1 ARRAVGH
8 PPARSGLRAG
18 PDRGR
23 PDRGH
28 ARAGFGWGI
37 HRVHRGRRRAGE
49 GALHQAR
56 GHRDRHQ
63 YRSATL
69 PRDPD
74 RAEVACMLLLG
85 DILRRHAAVRG
96 DKTAYVVGADRVTY
110 RAFHARSN
118 QLARALARLGVGR
131 SDRVA
136 VMATNRTEYP
146 VIYFAAIKLGAIV
159 VPVNSRFTAAAVAT
173 IVGHAE
179 AETFFVAPEFADLV
193 GTL

>member
-1 ARRAVGH
+1 
-8 PPARSGLRAG
+8 
-18 PDRGR
+18 
-23 PDRGH
+23 
-28 ARAGFGWGI
+28 
-37 HRVHRGRRRAGE
+37 
-49 GALHQAR
+49 
-56 GHRDRHQ
+56 
-63 YRSATL
+63 SATL

-74 RAEVACMLLLG
+74 RAEVTARMLLLG

-96 DKTAYVVGADRVTY
+96 DKIAYVVGSDRVTY

-146 VIYFAAIKLGAIV
+146 IIYFAAIKLGAIV
-159 VPVNSRFTAAAVAT
+159 VPVNSRFAATEVAT

-193 GTL
+193 GTLRAEGRLPGVHRFVAIGGGLDALADAAPTDPVATTAHQHDPHPPPHPPRTTPPPTPPPPP